1 MNTDTVR
8 LNITIPKDLAASL
21 DHYAGPG
28 KKSRFI
34 ARAIRNQ
41 IEHQQRQTLEE
52 ALEEGYR
59 ATAGEGLAVSDEFEV
74 ADREWQFAQ
83 KFKN

>member
-1 MNTDTVR
+1 MDTETVR
-8 LNITIPKDLAASL
+8 LNITIPKDLAESL

-34 ARAIRNQ
+34 ALAIRNQ
-41 IEHQQRQTLEE
+41 IERQEKQALEK

-59 ATAGEGLAVSDEFEV
+59 ATGGESLAISNEFEV
-74 ADREWQFAQ
+74 ADLEGWDEY
-83 KFKN
+83 